1 MRRRTALGV
10 AVAAVTAGAARLMA
24 AQDAP
29 GGQGRGGAGGPPVQN
44 KPLPKNDAEK
54 KILAV
59 LDDTVLRPR

>member
-1 MRRRTALGV
+1 
-10 AVAAVTAGAARLMA
+10 MA

-29 GGQGRGGAGGPPVQN
+29 GGQGRAGAGGPPVEN

-59 LDDTVLRPR
+59 LDELYFAPGESPGVKYCGGAA